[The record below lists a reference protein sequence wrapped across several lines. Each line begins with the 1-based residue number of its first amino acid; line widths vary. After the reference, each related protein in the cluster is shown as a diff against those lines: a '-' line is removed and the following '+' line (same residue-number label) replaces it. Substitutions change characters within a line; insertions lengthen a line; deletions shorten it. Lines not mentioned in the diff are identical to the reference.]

1 MDSELG
7 ENSGWIL
14 IHLFLSVTSLIFVI
28 FYILVLLELYIYIA
42 LYAPTLPLK
51 MGQIHHKDPSC
62 YRK

>member
-28 FYILVLLELYIYIA
+28 FYVLVLLELYIYIT

-51 MGQIHHKDPSC
+51 MGQIRRKDPSC